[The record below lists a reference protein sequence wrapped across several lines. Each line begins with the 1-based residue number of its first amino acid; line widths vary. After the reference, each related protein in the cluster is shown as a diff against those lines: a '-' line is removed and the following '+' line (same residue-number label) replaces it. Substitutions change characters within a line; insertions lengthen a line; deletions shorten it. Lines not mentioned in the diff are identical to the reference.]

1 MRPSL
6 LIFDLD
12 GTLVDSLDDI
22 AACVNRTRERF
33 GLPPLTKAAVTARV
47 GDGSDALVR
56 DLVPVAPERHGEA
69 LAALLDDYEAHLL
82 DTTHLMPGAQDVLTR
97 YAPRTLAVVTNKLE
111 RSSERILTGLGVRPY
126 FRLVVGG
133 DTLPRRKPHP
143 DPLLHV
149 LQVCG
154 VPPSQAVMIGD
165 GVNDVLAARAA
176 GVPVVAV
183 TGGVHSRAALEALR
197 PDWLIEGLAGLPAVV
212 E

>member
-12 GTLVDSLDDI
+12 GTLVDSLEDI
-22 AACVNRTRERF
+22 ATCVNRTRERF
-33 GLPPLTKAAVTARV
+33 GLPPLSKAAVTAHV
-47 GDGSDALVR
+47 GDGSAALVR
-56 DLVPVAPERHGEA
+56 AVVPVAPERHGEA
-69 LAALLDDYEAHLL
+69 LAALLEYYEAHLL
-82 DTTHLMPGAQDVLTR
+82 DTTHLMPGAEAVLHH
-97 YAPRTLAVVTNKLE
+97 YAPRAMAVVTNKLQV
-111 RSSERILTGLGVRPY
+111 SSERILTGLGVRTY

-133 DTLPRRKPHP
+133 DTLPRKKPHP

-165 GVNDVLAARAA
+165 GVNDVLAAQAA

-183 TGGVHSRAALEALR
+183 TGGVHSRAELAALG
-197 PDWLIEGLAGLPAVV
+197 PDLLIDGLAGLPAVV
-212 E
+212 D